1 MHTDQQRPPEPHLDQ
16 AQRAAVT
23 ELLRVAPVVGE
34 LAGRFAAAGHS
45 LALVG
50 GPVRDALLGRL
61 SDDLDFTTDARP
73 EQVLKLVHG
82 WAEAVWDVGIAF
94 GTVGA
99 QKDGAKLEITTFRS
113 EAYDR
118 DSRKPE
124 VAYGDSIEDDLF
136 RRDFTVNAMAVRLTA
151 DRPLR
156 VRRSLRR
163 SAATSRWG
171 AAYARHAGDVV
182 LRRPAAHDARRALRR
197 AARLRRRAGSAPR
210 DDRRWPSG

>member
-1 MHTDQQRPPEPHLDQ
+1 MHTDQQRRPEPHLDQ

-73 EQVLKLVHG
+73 EQVLKLVQG

-94 GTVGA
+94 GTVGG
-99 QKDGAKLEITTFRS
+99 QKDGAKLEITTYRS

-151 DRPLR
+151 DPADFEF
-156 VRRSLRR
+156 VDPYGGLRR
-163 SAATSRWG
+163 PGRRRAAH
-171 AAYARHAGDVV
+171 ARHAGDVL
-182 LRRPAAHDARRALRR
+182 LRRPAADDARRPVRR
-197 AARLRRRAGSAPR
+197 AARLRRRAGGAS
-210 DDRRWPSG
+210 RR